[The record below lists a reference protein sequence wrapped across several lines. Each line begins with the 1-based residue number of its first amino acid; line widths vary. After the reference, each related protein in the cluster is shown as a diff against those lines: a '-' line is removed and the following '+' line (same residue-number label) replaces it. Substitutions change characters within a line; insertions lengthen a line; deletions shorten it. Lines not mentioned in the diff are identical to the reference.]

1 MVSALTVGLWGTEP
15 PQYTTPGQ
23 SPTCCEVDGSGGAWS
38 LRIDTAPAP
47 GPNADYF
54 FCVVKFKEQTEH
66 PQGWRCSSDTALLRQ
81 APCHRARAG
90 FRGPLVPPQRTASS
104 QPSSPSAQPGTWGRA
119 GRMPALPRC
128 RVIGVLPAL
137 CSPTMSPFMRAEMK
151 CEALGINSTTGPRP
165 RASERCSDG
174 RRSRGGGRR
183 CSSGVLPVVH
193 L

>member
-1 MVSALTVGLWGTEP
+1 MRLTGRGVLGPCVSTP
-15 PQYTTPGQ
+15 RRPQVQ
-23 SPTCCEVDGSGGAWS
+23 M
-38 LRIDTAPAP
+38 LII
-47 GPNADYF
+47 F

-151 CEALGINSTTGPRP
+151 CEALGINSATGPRP

-174 RRSRGGGRR
+174 YRSRGGGRR

-193 L
+193 P